1 MPTDTATSGRRH
13 RLLAAVGV
21 HEEEVKLTRWIAA
34 LFAVTQASH
43 GVGAN
48 AADALFFLRFGVED
62 LPLMILLS
70 GPAVMIAIIAHSAG
84 LARRG
89 ARGWLW
95 VTMSFSA
102 VWVVLLWLGVFTGEQ
117 LIYPVIWISTQVL
130 ILVTLTVMW
139 NAAGA
144 ACTTRQAKRLFPI
157 FATAAV
163 AGGVVGNLAVGPMA
177 ALFGTQNL
185 LVVQTLLLV
194 GATLVLSRAAGFFT
208 EDTGAVSAIRDEM
221 REAIT
226 AVRSSRLLGL
236 CAAAIF
242 LFGVLFFIVV
252 FPFSEVVAG
261 SFETEAEVAGFLG
274 VFSSI
279 ATAATALFS
288 LLVTNRL
295 FARLGLVLTLVIVPV
310 VYVAGFSVWLVAF
323 GLVTATVVRGAQ
335 WIAVNAIQGTAY
347 SALFNVLSS
356 RRRGPV
362 MALMLAVPAQLG
374 TMGAGVILIA
384 GESLSQTAH
393 FGVGLGLAGLALAV
407 MLAMRPAYLAAVV
420 SAVKRGLVG
429 VFDVPQAGLVTPID
443 GDAARVL
450 KAHLTDSRPRARA
463 IAVAGLA
470 RLGDGT
476 ARNEIEPLLD
486 DEDPLVRSAAFDS
499 ICAVEPEV
507 IDSHLD
513 RALADESA
521 DVRLNALR
529 YVASTGADRG
539 GVATLARV
547 LDDPDPRVRAA
558 TAWLVGGEAGRG
570 VVDHMASE
578 DSVRSIM
585 AVLDEVARSPDETMG
600 VDPERYID
608 HTDPGVRARAVTA
621 HAAVDGDL
629 SLIVPALED
638 TSLRVR
644 QAAATAL
651 ARTESGRAH
660 LLTVLREGGVVA
672 TEAALHALAPFEDT
686 GPEFTDWAANE
697 ARRAAYL
704 LDHRRS
710 LDGRIEYPE
719 GEFLIRVLD
728 NRVGRLVQW
737 VLVAMTT
744 AKTREV
750 MGIVGRGVRTDD
762 PETNAQAIEALESI
776 GERSVLEVLLPLL
789 EPTASAAQS
798 GDHRASLHELS
809 TDFDPWLRALALRC
823 LARDAEEDLRRAGE
837 VAAGDESVI
846 ARRAVPSLALM
857 PEEDM
862 DTLDQMDRVLVLQRV
877 PMFSDLDP
885 EDLLLIAGAS
895 RESRFDAGELIYRE
909 GDPGT
914 ELLVIVDGM
923 AVVSRLRHE
932 QRRVIES
939 YGEGDHVGELSL
951 LYGGPRSADVHA
963 GDDGLRGLLFTKAD
977 LLSILE
983 ERPSVALGMLST
995 LAARLVEQT

>member
-1 MPTDTATSGRRH
+1 MPANTDNTGSH

-21 HEEEVKLTRWIAA
+21 RADEVGLTRWIAA

-84 LARRG
+84 LARKG
-89 ARGWLW
+89 ARSWLR
-95 VTMSFSA
+95 VTMSISA
-102 VWVVLLWLGVFTGEQ
+102 VWVVALWLGVFVGGQ
-117 LIYPVIWISTQVL
+117 LIYPVIWISTQAL

-163 AGGVVGNLAVGPMA
+163 AGGVVGNLLVGPMA

-185 LVVQTLLLV
+185 LVVQAGLLV
-194 GATLVLSRAAGFFT
+194 GATVVLGRAAGFFT
-208 EDTGAVSAIRDEM
+208 EGDGEDAAPLREEM
-221 REAIT
+221 REAIA
-226 AVRSSRLLGL
+226 AVRSSRFLGL
-236 CAAAIF
+236 CAAAAF
-242 LFGVLFFIVV
+242 LFGILFFIVV

-261 SFETEAEVAGFLG
+261 SFDTEAEVAGFLG
-274 VFSSI
+274 LFSSI

-295 FARLGLVLTLVIVPV
+295 FARLGLVVTLMFVPL

-323 GLVTATVVRGAQ
+323 GLISATAVRAAQ

-362 MALMLAVPAQLG
+362 MALMTAVPAQLG
-374 TMGAGVILIA
+374 TMAGGVILIA
-384 GESLSQTAH
+384 GESVSRATR
-393 FGVGLGLAGLALAV
+393 FGIGLGLGLGALGV
-407 MLAMRPAYLAAVV
+407 VVAMRPAYLSAIV
-420 SAVKRGLVG
+420 SAVRRGLVG
-429 VFDVPQAGLVTPID
+429 IFDVPQAGLVTPID

-450 KAHLTDSRPRARA
+450 KTHLTDSRPRARA

-476 ARNEIEPLLD
+476 SRGDIEPLLD

-499 ICAVEPEV
+499 ICEVEPAV

-513 RALADESA
+513 RALSDESA

-529 YVASTGADRG
+529 YVASTGGGRG

-558 TAWLVGGEAGRG
+558 TAWLVGGDAGRA
-570 VVDHMASE
+570 VAHEMASE
-578 DSVRSIM
+578 DSTRFVM
-585 AVLDEVARSPDETMG
+585 AVLDEVARSPSEPMG
-600 VDPERYID
+600 IDPARYLD
-608 HTDPGVRARAVTA
+608 HDDPGVRARAVA
-621 HAAVDGDL
+621 ALAAVGGDL
-629 SLIVPALED
+629 LRIAPALED
-638 TSLRVR
+638 QSLRVR
-644 QAAATAL
+644 RAAATAL
-651 ARTESGRAH
+651 ADSEAGRSQ
-660 LLTVLREGGVVA
+660 LLAVLREGSVVA
-672 TEAALHALAPFEDT
+672 TEAALRALAPLDGA

-697 ARRAAYL
+697 ARRAAHL
-704 LDHRRS
+704 LDFRRS
-710 LDGRIEYPE
+710 LEGQVDYPE

-728 NRVGRLVQW
+728 NRVSRLIQW
-737 VLVAMTT
+737 VLLAMSTNQ
-744 AKTREV
+744 TREV
-750 MGIVGRGVRTDD
+750 MGVVGRGVRTDD
-762 PETNAQAIEALESI
+762 PETNAQAIEALESV
-776 GERSVLEVLLPLL
+776 GERSVLDVLLPLL
-789 EPTASAAQS
+789 EPVPSGVQS
-798 GDHRASLHELS
+798 KDHRETLRELS

-823 LARDAEEDLRRAGE
+823 LARDAETDLRKAGE
-837 VAAGDESVI
+837 AAAGDESDL
-846 ARRAVPSLALM
+846 ARRAVPSLSLM
-857 PEEDM
+857 PEDDM

-877 PMFSDLDP
+877 PMFAELDP

-895 RESRFDAGELIYRE
+895 REARFEAGDLIYGE
-909 GDPGT
+909 GEPGT
-914 ELLVIVDGM
+914 ELLVIFDGE
-923 AVVSRLRHE
+923 AVVSRLRDE
-932 QRRVIES
+932 RRQLIET
-939 YGEGDHVGELSL
+939 YRDGDHVGELSL
-951 LYGGPRSADVHA
+951 LAGGARSADVHA
-963 GDDGLRGLLFTKAD
+963 GEDGLRGLVFTKTD

-983 ERPSVALGMLST
+983 ERPSVAMGMLST
-995 LAARLVEQT
+995 LASRLVEQT